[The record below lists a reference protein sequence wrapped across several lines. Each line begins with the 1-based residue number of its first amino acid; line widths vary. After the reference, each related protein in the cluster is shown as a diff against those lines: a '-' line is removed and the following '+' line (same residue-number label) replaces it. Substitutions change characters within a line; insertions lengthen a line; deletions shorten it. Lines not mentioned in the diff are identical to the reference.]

1 MRLAQGCLAGISAM
15 AFCLLFLVSEPLAAQ
30 DAAPATPPAAQQ
42 ATPAE
47 ATPSA
52 PPATAPADTAA
63 TGSSAQAKPND
74 NTKPAAP
81 AQTAA
86 PAVSQ
91 ITQAAV
97 QAGVLKSAS
106 RINQVVGFLAGKHKS
121 SAYLFTPK
129 SNPDI
134 SVFSVSLGVHT
145 VAGQQQYA
153 SASFVPLATGVS
165 AAVYDTVEYSDKP
178 PAELEKGLFKN
189 LRRKGTIGKDII
201 ALDAGPVTV
210 FLMPAGT
217 GAVVIKKEVV
227 Q

>member
-1 MRLAQGCLAGISAM
+1 
-15 AFCLLFLVSEPLAAQ
+15 
-30 DAAPATPPAAQQ
+30 
-42 ATPAE
+42 
-47 ATPSA
+47 
-52 PPATAPADTAA
+52 
-63 TGSSAQAKPND
+63 
-74 NTKPAAP
+74 
-81 AQTAA
+81 
-86 PAVSQ
+86 
-91 ITQAAV
+91 
-97 QAGVLKSAS
+97 VLKSAS

-217 GAVVIKKEVV
+217 GSVVIKKEVV